1 MQEHLKLLGFK
12 VQDVVTGFLG
22 IVTSISFDLYGCVQ
36 AVVQPEA
43 NEKGEIGEARWFD
56 VKRLVPRTGRTG
68 PVMAVSSFDA
78 SPWRASAAVLSS
90 EANQVNNRT
99 AEAGGFPPHAATEK
113 RGEH

>member
-43 NEKGEIGEARWFD
+43 NEKGELGEARWFD
-56 VKRLVPRTGRTG
+56 LKRLRTTRAK
-68 PVMAVSSFDA
+68 PMMAVPLFDVV
-78 SPWRASAAVLSS
+78 PGGQVLPSYP
-90 EANQVNNRT
+90 ERPT
-99 AEAGGFPPHAATEK
+99 K
-113 RGEH
+113 